1 MDPQV
6 KPAPDRK
13 PPMEI
18 RWLEDA
24 LADIT
29 EIYLYIA
36 ADDPKAAAR
45 VVGRIQAAVRLLAE
59 LPHRGRPSRWPGTRE
74 LIIPGTPYIVP
85 YRVQGELVEILR
97 VFHRA
102 RRWPEEPVD

>member
-1 MDPQV
+1 
-6 KPAPDRK
+6 
-13 PPMEI
+13 MEI

-29 EIYLYIA
+29 EIYRYIA

-59 LPHRGRPSRWPGTRE
+59 LPHRGRPGRWPGTRE
-74 LIIPGTPYIVP
+74 LIIPGMP

-97 VFHRA
+97 VFHGA
-102 RRWPEEPVD
+102 RRWPDEPVD

>member
-1 MDPQV
+1 
-6 KPAPDRK
+6 
-13 PPMEI
+13 MEL

-29 EIYLYIA
+29 EIHRYIA
-36 ADDPKAAAR
+36 ADDPRAAAR
-45 VVGRIQAAVRLLAE
+45 VVARIQAAIRSLTEV
-59 LPHRGRPSRWPGTRE
+59 PHRGRPGRWPATRE

-97 VFHRA
+97 VFHGA
-102 RRWPEEPVD
+102 RRWPEEPVDDRGA